1 MKGEDRQKKNE
12 PHTIIRK
19 VKSYDC
25 VIRSQ
30 SLSLFKERISCSPVS
45 SLTGK
50 AASRFSKNANRKRSH
65 GSLSLETSSLLNMA
79 TNKGSSCQ
87 NFLDEA
93 LMVGSSSHILAR
105 SPSSG
110 SLSDLVESE
119 ENGAHRF
126 IKIGIYLFI
135 SYALCLDILS
145 RKSTS
150 TNHNDGAVVGRA
162 GLGSAMIGSVTEV
175 LSPILPF
182 AGGVDLRRDENWGSW
197 SSWFNIFFYGDN
209 EETRVVQDTFE
220 FNSSTSMPHVGNYN
234 SYGQQI
240 KEDISFRTH
249 ITLSSLNPFVSTDII
264 ARMTLSD
271 VAIVFS
277 FAIES
282 GRVGFSRDSFVS
294 SSGLSAELIYVIDKV
309 NEASEKSRGVGV
321 MPAST
326 QSLNEIRED
335 ASFSPIEYGDV
346 DCLLFCAAMRIFAE
360 WRLIR
365 QTPEGFKAYAI
376 GMSLGHK
383 DVVQN
388 VAKIE
393 NAVHNWIETRSREV
407 ATEHA
412 LMIAKNRCLSQ
423 EIEIH
428 SENNCLNLVMNKDNI
443 NPRSPTIKELLSH
456 EIEVNLHPNL
466 PRLKDNSAAM
476 GLLWVNRQLQYQTT
490 IFENIL
496 NVPDKYPSMNLAVSS
511 AYSEVYDQFHSWA
524 VQKIFNY
531 SFQAAPD
538 VNLIFRHMNPN
549 YLNNLKLIIMQGK
562 INFEEMDEH
571 VPEESI
577 QKINSVELQKE
588 ECSEFI
594 SNDVRPKKMKSES
607 NLEKGIK
614 NNTNPFQK
622 IGLHI
627 VSEWNK
633 VNHHLGEEMDKF
645 GGNMIGE
652 FEKVGHHMEKLTDQI
667 LKNLNISKKENIKSQ
682 KIQSLDQ
689 TSRNGLDGVQTSS
702 YQETNQ
708 RIKFTGKSQEKYISQ
723 MMESDARSHI
733 TLYMKSVKPLVLD
746 LVGLFAQMNCEDP
759 TKV

>member
-1 MKGEDRQKKNE
+1 MKGEDGEKKNE

-25 VIRSQ
+25 VRPQ
-30 SLSLFKERISCSPVS
+30 SLSLFKERVSSPDS

-50 AASRFSKNANRKRSH
+50 AASRFSKNANMKRSH
-65 GSLSLETSSLLNMA
+65 GSLSLETSNLLNMA

-93 LMVGSSSHILAR
+93 LMVGSSSHMLVR

-110 SLSDLVESE
+110 SLSNLVESE
-119 ENGAHRF
+119 ENDAHRF

-135 SYALCLDILS
+135 FYAFCLDILS
-145 RKSTS
+145 RKFTS
-150 TNHNDGAVVGRA
+150 TNYNDGAVIGRA
-162 GLGSAMIGSVTEV
+162 GLGSAMIGSVTDV

-197 SSWFNIFFYGDN
+197 SSWFNILFYGDN
-209 EETRVVQDTFE
+209 EETRIVQGTFE

-240 KEDISFRTH
+240 KEDISFRPH

-264 ARMTLSD
+264 AGMTLSD

-393 NAVHNWIETRSREV
+393 NAVHNWIETRSKEI

-412 LMIAKNRCLSQ
+412 LIIAKNRCLSQ
-423 EIEIH
+423 EIEMH
-428 SENNCLNLVMNKDNI
+428 SEINCLNLVLNEDNI

-456 EIEVNLHPNL
+456 EIEVKLHPNL

-476 GLLWVNRQLQYQTT
+476 GLLWGRRQLQYQTT
-490 IFENIL
+490 VFENIL

-538 VNLIFRHMNPN
+538 VNLIFCHMNPN

-562 INFEEMDEH
+562 INCQEMDEH
-571 VPEESI
+571 TPEKSI
-577 QKINSVELQKE
+577 QKINNVELQKVD
-588 ECSEFI
+588 CSEFI
-594 SNDVRPKKMKSES
+594 RSKQTKSES
-607 NLEKGIK
+607 NLEKEIN
-614 NNTNPFQK
+614 NNTNPLQK

-633 VNHHLGEEMDKF
+633 VCHHLGEEMDKF
-645 GGNMIGE
+645 GGHMIGE
-652 FEKVGHHMEKLTDQI
+652 FDKIGHHMKKLTYQI
-667 LKNLNISKKENIKSQ
+667 QKNLNINKKEDIKSQ
-682 KIQSLDQ
+682 KIQSLAH
-689 TSRNGLDGVQTSS
+689 TSRKGLDDVQASS
-702 YQETNQ
+702 CQETNE
-708 RIKFTGKSQEKYISQ
+708 RIKFTGESQEKFISQ
-723 MMESDARSHI
+723 MMESDARRHI
-733 TLYMKSVKPLVLD
+733 TIYMKSVKPLVLD
-746 LVGLFAQMNCEDP
+746 LVGLFAQMDCEDP